1 MDTETLNL
9 EAERENGVLSARIGG
24 RIDGSNAATFE
35 ELLQNAIKDSDRA
48 VIIDFEELRFISSAG
63 LRVILV
69 TAKTLWKHRT
79 KLVICSLSDHI
90 MEVFTYAGFDRMI
103 NFYGS
108 RGEALDAL
116 KE

>member
-1 MDTETLNL
+1 MNTETLSIKT
-9 EAERENGVLSARIGG
+9 EREIDVLTARVCGV
-24 RIDGSNAATFE
+24 IDGSNAAKFE
-35 ELLQNAIKDSDRA
+35 EMLQSSIEESDRA

-69 TAKTLWKHRT
+69 TAKTLWNQKT
-79 KLVICSLSDHI
+79 TLVICSLSDHI
-90 MEVFTYAGFDRMI
+90 MKVFTYAGFDRMI

-116 KE
+116 NE